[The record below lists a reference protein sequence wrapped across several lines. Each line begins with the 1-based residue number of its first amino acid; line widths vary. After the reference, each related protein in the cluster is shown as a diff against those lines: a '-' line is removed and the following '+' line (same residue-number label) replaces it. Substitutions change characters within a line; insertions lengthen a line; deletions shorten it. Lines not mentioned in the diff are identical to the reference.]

1 MQAITC
7 APVPE
12 RYPNMELAMRANL
25 ASVFTQTPFWKPEF
39 SNIRGAESM
48 FPEDQRQARAA
59 EIAALQAEIDASTL
73 DGVALMESLQS
84 WVVAQCDE
92 RHFVCAICGRRS
104 IVSLTDLRIYIGNRT
119 GICMC
124 CVAMPGVPT
133 AILQDHPVVEVF
145 AGMCGR
151 EIATRF
157 PGCKVQMI
165 FNRTICGRDGNST
178 RPDVSLFVEF
188 AGMHITL
195 LIEVDA
201 DKKSWD
207 AMATKD
213 GGLLRESYAI
223 FKDTTNIVSAVLR
236 FKTALVDNVFPTHLY
251 LSLWQV
257 IERFVL
263 YMWNDEH
270 AADRTQ
276 TTRVFINYA
285 TGYYNKLGVRL
296 QCTNKWGSDVMKP
309 LMQQDAGN
317 QVDFSVDQ
325 FELSPKTRTSSFALM
340 REKAFAYIVL
350 RDIGTNPYIA
360 VYRHGKFHLGEIQ
373 GTTFL
378 AAAQSPD
385 DTTVRYFNGFKAYM
399 PQAANLN
406 PDSIRTG
413 KYLLVKHV
421 LVTRYLDALRGIAED
436 DAERVVR
443 CNRTQASM
451 QARLGRVLMQMRL

>member
-1 MQAITC
+1 MQAIAC
-7 APVPE
+7 NAVPE
-12 RYPNMELAMRANL
+12 RYPTKELAIRANL
-25 ASVFTQTPFWKPEF
+25 ASVFTQTPFWKPVF
-39 SNIRGAESM
+39 SNIVEARDI
-48 FPEDQRQARAA
+48 FPENQRESHAA
-59 EIAALQAEIDASTL
+59 QIAALQTEIDTATL

-104 IVSLTDLRIYIGNRT
+104 IVSLTDLRIDTRKGT
-119 GICMC
+119 AVCMC

-157 PGCKVQMI
+157 PGSKVQMI
-165 FNRTICGRDGNST
+165 FNRTICGRDGNSS
-178 RPDVSLFVEF
+178 RPDVSLFVES
-188 AGMHITL
+188 AGVHITL

-201 DKKSWD
+201 DKKSWE
-207 AMATKD
+207 AIETKD
-213 GGLLRESYAI
+213 GKILNENYAI
-223 FKDTTNIVSAVLR
+223 FRDTTNIVSAVLR

-251 LSLWQV
+251 LSLWWV

-270 AADRTQ
+270 AAGPAH
-276 TTRVFINYA
+276 TTRVFINYN

-296 QCTNKWGSDVMKP
+296 QCTEAWGSSVMKP
-309 LMQQDAGN
+309 LMQENGLN
-317 QVDFSVDQ
+317 VDDFATYQ
-325 FELSPKTRTSSFALM
+325 FDLDPPITTSSFTFM
-340 REKAFAYIVL
+340 QEKAFAYNVL

-378 AAAQSPD
+378 AAAQSPGQV
-385 DTTVRYFNGFKAYM
+385 TVRYFHGFQAYI
-399 PQAANLN
+399 PDPANLN
-406 PDSIRTG
+406 SDTIQKG
-413 KYLLVKHV
+413 KYLLIKHV
-421 LVTRYLDALRGIAED
+421 LATRYMDALRGIAEN
-436 DAERVVR
+436 DAERVAR
-443 CNRTQASM
+443 CNQM
-451 QARLGRVLMQMRL
+451 QAQLRRTLMQMRL